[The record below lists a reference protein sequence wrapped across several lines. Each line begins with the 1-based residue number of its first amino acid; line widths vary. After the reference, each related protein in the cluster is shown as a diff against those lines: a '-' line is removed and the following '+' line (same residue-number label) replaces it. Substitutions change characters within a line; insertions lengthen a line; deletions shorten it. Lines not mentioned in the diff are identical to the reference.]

1 MTELRSLIVLDARVG
16 VSDILSIHCGVV
28 ELTERFDVDA
38 LASGDVLV
46 VRLRTAPN
54 PPAPVAPPAAA
65 VQVAGHKRGAEDSAA
80 ATSLGSGGV
89 VHAALLLRDDQAQRA
104 RAHLAAAL

>member
-1 MTELRSLIVLDARVG
+1 MTELRNLIVFDARVG

-80 ATSLGSGGV
+80 ATSGSAPADGESGSP
-89 VHAALLLRDDQAQRA
+89 AAERSKPSGDNK
-104 RAHLAAAL
+104 